1 MLMLHVGIALMAVI
15 VGFQAIASYELPLF
29 LETLESTKHLWRG
42 APALPALSS
51 ADEGHLY

>member
-1 MLMLHVGIALMAVI
+1 MLHVGIALMAVI